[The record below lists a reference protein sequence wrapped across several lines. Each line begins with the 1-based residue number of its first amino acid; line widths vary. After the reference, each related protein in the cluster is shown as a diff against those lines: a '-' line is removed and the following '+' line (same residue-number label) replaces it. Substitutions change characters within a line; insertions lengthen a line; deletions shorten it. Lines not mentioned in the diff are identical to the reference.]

1 MHVSIY
7 SIVVDLPKSPR
18 IENFTRILN
27 QYFQNVHTNGKFL
40 LRIEVPS
47 AFKEAEDVYDKFIQ
61 FKSLCGHYGSLQ
73 LILVL
78 GADLAPWEHFNKRWT
93 GEKIFAIQ
101 LDVTTFV
108 DN

>member
-1 MHVSIY
+1 MHS
-7 SIVVDLPKSPR
+7 S
-18 IENFTRILN
+18 
-27 QYFQNVHTNGKFL
+27 GKFL

-47 AFKEAEDVYDKFIQ
+47 EFKDAEDVYDKFIQ
-61 FKSLCGHYGSLQ
+61 FKGLCGHYGSLQ

-93 GEKIFAIQ
+93 GEKIFAVQ
-101 LDVTTFV
+101 LDVTSFI